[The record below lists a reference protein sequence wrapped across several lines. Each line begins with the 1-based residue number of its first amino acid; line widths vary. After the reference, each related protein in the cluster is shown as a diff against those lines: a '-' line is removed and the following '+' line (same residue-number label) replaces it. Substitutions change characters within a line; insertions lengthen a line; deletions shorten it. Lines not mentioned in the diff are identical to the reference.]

1 MENTS
6 EPKKRKADS
15 TKYKRKIIK
24 KSRVE
29 GTPYTNYRNKQIP
42 LKVVRLPCS
51 CKQKCFDK
59 FTEEERLQI
68 FNRFYSFQTKDEQYL
83 FLQAVDFIH
92 SKQKMSNTFSCR
104 QYSSLQHKAAAC
116 SSGRK

>member
-42 LKVVRLPCS
+42 LKVVRLPCRQVINYNGFVIFLTS
-51 CKQKCFDK
+51 TAHVLQLQ
-59 FTEEERLQI
+59 TEM
-68 FNRFYSFQTKDEQYL
+68 F
-83 FLQAVDFIH
+83 
-92 SKQKMSNTFSCR
+92 
-104 QYSSLQHKAAAC
+104 
-116 SSGRK
+116 

>member
-6 EPKKRKADS
+6 EPKKRKADP

-42 LKVVRLPCS
+42 LKVVRLPCRQVINYNGFVIFLTS
-51 CKQKCFDK
+51 TAHVLQLQ
-59 FTEEERLQI
+59 TEM
-68 FNRFYSFQTKDEQYL
+68 F
-83 FLQAVDFIH
+83 
-92 SKQKMSNTFSCR
+92 
-104 QYSSLQHKAAAC
+104 
-116 SSGRK
+116 